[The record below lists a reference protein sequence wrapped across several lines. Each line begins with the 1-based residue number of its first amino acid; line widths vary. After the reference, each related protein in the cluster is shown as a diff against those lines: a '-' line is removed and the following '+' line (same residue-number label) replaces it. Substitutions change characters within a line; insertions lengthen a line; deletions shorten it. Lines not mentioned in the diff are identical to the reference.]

1 MKQNKKH
8 KQQRKRNQKK
18 ENQKRYLH
26 IKKAER
32 TEIAFLLK
40 RGYGVRGIAEALGRG
55 IGTISDEISRNSV
68 KGMYDPKKAQHKAYV
83 ARLYSKY
90 QGMKVVR
97 HRELWDY
104 VEDKL
109 RQDWSPEEI
118 AGRIQNVD
126 TRITYASYQ
135 AIYKFVYSV
144 YGRGLERCL
153 RYKGKKRKPKGRVKI
168 TQLENRVF
176 IEKRPQVIEKRARF
190 GDWEGDFIVSGKNGS
205 GVLLVLH
212 ERKARYTIIRKIM
225 SRSPALVNR
234 YIQEMFGIVVCFNSL
249 TLDNDIV
256 FRKHEE
262 LSHLLDKPVYF
273 CHPYHSWEKGG
284 VENTN
289 KLIRQYIPK
298 SSDISQYTDREIQT
312 IEDKLNN
319 RPRKCLHYKTPVEV
333 MMENNQLKTLQHFG
347 INNSFKQKQ
356 PSVRLEG

>member
-1 MKQNKKH
+1 MKQNKKQ
-8 KQQRKRNQKK
+8 KQQKKRKRKK
-18 ENQKRYLH
+18 ENQKKYEH

-40 RGYGVRGIAEALGRG
+40 KGYGVRDIAEALGRG
-55 IGTISDEISRNSV
+55 VGTISDEIRRNSV
-68 KGMYDPKKAQHKAYV
+68 REVYDPAKADHKAYV

-90 QGMKVVR
+90 QGMKIVGDK
-97 HRELWDY
+97 ELWEY

-118 AGRIQNVD
+118 AGRIKNVD
-126 TRITYASYQ
+126 THIVYASYE

-144 YGRGLERCL
+144 YGRALERFL
-153 RYKGKKRKPKGRVKI
+153 RYRGRKRKSRHREKV
-168 TQLENRVF
+168 TQLENRLF
-176 IEKRPQVIEKRARF
+176 IEKRPKIVEKRKRF
-190 GDWEGDFIVSGKNGS
+190 GDWEGDFIVSGKNGC

-225 SRSPALVNR
+225 SRSPALVNN
-234 YIQEMFGIVVCFNSL
+234 YISEMFGIVIYFNSL

-262 LSHLLDKPVYF
+262 LSKLLGKPIYF
-273 CHPYHSWEKGG
+273 CHPYHSWEKGS

-289 KLIRQYIPK
+289 KLIRQYVPK
-298 SSDISQYTDREIQT
+298 GSDISQYTDREIQV

-319 RPRKCLHYKTPVEV
+319 RPRKCLRYQTPLEV
-333 MMENNQLKTLQHFG
+333 MMRNNQFKTLEQFVEIG
-347 INNSFKQKQ
+347 ANKKAV
-356 PSVRLEG
+356 SVRLEG